1 MKMAEPVQ
9 NLSRRFFRNPFL
21 CPSASASESPSGSSA
36 ATSESPSY
44 GSSAAASE
52 SPSQHISRTRSE
64 KRPRPSAGKRLGKW
78 LKDDSLGTLHGWKK
92 VQHILAYYK
101 FPLAV
106 LCLLLYFTGSNI
118 YGQLTRKDVLLYT
131 ALVNVNAGETLAG
144 QLGPDFTDYLEA
156 DKAKCETQLYT
167 GLYLTDNELNEW
179 HEYTY
184 ASRMKILAAIEG
196 KMMDVVLMNR
206 EAFDAFS
213 QNGYL
218 LDLDSFLADRDP
230 ELYRTLKPALVDN
243 IVILEDNADYM
254 ALDDSLSYSA
264 VTEEHC
270 LGLDLSGSPYIGQ
283 AGFEDTVYLG
293 IVANTPRADAVIAY
307 LRYLTA
313 GAE

>member
-1 MKMAEPVQ
+1 MKMTEQ
-9 NLSRRFFRNPFL
+9 
-21 CPSASASESPSGSSA
+21 SPSHHFPQA
-36 ATSESPSY
+36 
-44 GSSAAASE
+44 
-52 SPSQHISRTRSE
+52 RSE
-64 KRPRPSAGKRLGKW
+64 KPLRPSAGKRLGKW
-78 LKDDSLGTLHGWKK
+78 LKDDSLGTLHGRKK
-92 VQHILAYYK
+92 LQHILFYYK
-101 FPLAV
+101 FPLAA
-106 LCLLLYFTGSNI
+106 LCFLLFFTGSNI

-144 QLGPDFTDYLEA
+144 QLGPDFTASLDA
-156 DKAKCETQLYT
+156 DTSKYETQLYT
-167 GLYLTDNELNEW
+167 GLYLTDDELNEW

-218 LDLDSFLADRDP
+218 LDLDSFLAARDP
-230 ELYRTLKPALVDN
+230 ELYRTLQSALVDN
-243 IVILEDNADYM
+243 IVILEDNADDM

-264 VTEEHC
+264 VTEEHRF
-270 LGLDLSGSPYIGQ
+270 GLDLSGSPYIGQ

-313 GAE
+313 GTGDGL